1 MGSDVVAR
9 SLHVWY
15 LRMVEDKS
23 TRVCVSSNTFSY
35 LRPRECVIQVVF
47 ELVILWQAQQIAVL
61 FRKRTKEYTCT
72 AQCQWEKR
80 SGKTVKMRLLH
91 WSTRSNLGSQ
101 TFLKKKTS
109 THLHV

>member
-35 LRPRECVIQVVF
+35 LRPRECMIQVVF

-80 SGKTVKMRLLH
+80 REKTVKMRLYTGRPEATLGH
-91 WSTRSNLGSQ
+91 KRS
-101 TFLKKKTS
+101 
-109 THLHV
+109 